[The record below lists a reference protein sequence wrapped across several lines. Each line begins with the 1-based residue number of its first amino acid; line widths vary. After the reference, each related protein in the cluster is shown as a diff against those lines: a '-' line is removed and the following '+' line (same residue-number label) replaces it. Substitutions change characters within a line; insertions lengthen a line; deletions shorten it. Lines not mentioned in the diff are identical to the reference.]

1 MLLATGSDLIIASHN
16 SGKIREIRDLL
27 AHFSLNVTSAG
38 DFDLDDPEETETTYE
53 GNALLKARYVAE
65 KTGKAALADDS
76 GLSVNA
82 LDGAPGIYS
91 ARWAGEPRDF
101 NVAMDRVQKE
111 LVEKGTEDYSASFF
125 CALALVVPE
134 HNTEKV
140 FLGEVKGTL
149 SFPPKGEKGFGY
161 DPIFTAKGM
170 EQTFA
175 EIDPAHKHSI
185 SHRADAFRQLVHFL
199 AG

>member
-1 MLLATGSDLIIASHN
+1 MLLPTGSDLVIASHN
-16 SGKIREIRDLL
+16 DGKIREIRDLL
-27 AHFSLNVTSAG
+27 SHFSLKVSSAS
-38 DFDLDDPEETETTYE
+38 DFNLDDPEETETSYE
-53 GNALLKARYVAE
+53 GNALLKARYVAR

-91 ARWAGEPRDF
+91 ARWAGNPRNFDS
-101 NVAMDRVQKE
+101 AMQRVKAE
-111 LVEKGTEDYSASFF
+111 LEEKGTTDYSASFF

-134 HNTEKV
+134 HDTEKV

-161 DPIFTAKGM
+161 DPIFTALGM

>member
-1 MLLATGSDLIIASHN
+1 MLLPTGSDLIIASHN
-16 SGKIREIRDLL
+16 KGKISEIRDLL
-27 AHFSLNVTSAG
+27 SHFSLNVTSAG
-38 DFDLDDPEETETTYE
+38 DFNLDDPEETETSYE
-53 GNALLKARYVAE
+53 GNALLKARYVATR
-65 KTGKAALADDS
+65 TGKAALADDS
-76 GLSVNA
+76 GLSVNM

-91 ARWAGEPRDF
+91 ARWAGEPRNFDM
-101 NVAMDRVQKE
+101 AMERVRSELEAKE
-111 LVEKGTEDYSASFF
+111 TEDHSASFF

-134 HNTEKV
+134 HDIEKV

-170 EQTFA
+170 DKTFA
-175 EIDPAHKHSI
+175 EIDPQHKHSI
-185 SHRADAFRQLVHFL
+185 SHRADAFRQLVHYL